1 MSGLTGL
8 FSLVSEMNTTNVIV
22 YAMVIGVA
30 VIVSMVSF
38 VLLMPL
44 DGIQAVQGVTVILG
58 VSYGLA
64 IVAWLI
70 VMSFNRGSTD
80 ALAWLNTH
88 LMFLVVLPTVLG
100 ATAMNVS
107 AVQNARNLVAGRLTT
122 S

>member
-1 MSGLTGL
+1 MSGLAGL

-122 S
+122 A